1 MSLNETSNLIAQSRK
16 IIESGQDDTTN
27 SNTLLNIIL
36 QIVTSIDTRVQ
47 RMETNIEKR
56 IDDLNQSMLSVS
68 SRVRTLEN
76 RSNELKAKITECESS
91 CQCVSNL
98 FDQVEK
104 QCKTN
109 TRNIIHFDS
118 RIKKLEEKP
127 VVQPVIQPVVE
138 SEEIKSLKESVLDL
152 KCRSMKNNLIFTELN
167 RVQNED
173 TEDLLRGFLHHELEI
188 NYRIEFGN
196 VHRFKTRSGDN
207 RRPPIVARFLYHS
220 DLRFVLKNA
229 NKLRGKPFGIREQFP
244 FEIEQRR
251 RILYPIMKDVKRSNQ
266 QVTLVLDSI

>member
-47 RMETNIEKR
+47 RMESNIEKR

-91 CQCVSNL
+91 CQGVSNL

-104 QCKTN
+104 QCK
-109 TRNIIHFDS
+109 
-118 RIKKLEEKP
+118 
-127 VVQPVIQPVVE
+127 
-138 SEEIKSLKESVLDL
+138 
-152 KCRSMKNNLIFTELN
+152 
-167 RVQNED
+167 
-173 TEDLLRGFLHHELEI
+173 LEI
-188 NYRIEFGN
+188 SY
-196 VHRFKTRSGDN
+196 
-207 RRPPIVARFLYHS
+207 
-220 DLRFVLKNA
+220 
-229 NKLRGKPFGIREQFP
+229 
-244 FEIEQRR
+244 
-251 RILYPIMKDVKRSNQ
+251 
-266 QVTLVLDSI
+266 TLIAE